1 MDSIKE
7 AAVIQEKYQSLVNEK
22 KLTKKAMCDLLVPF
36 RDKYEL
42 TDLQAI
48 RIARKEMGIME
59 MLDLLEH
66 VEV

>member
-1 MDSIKE
+1 MYAIKE
-7 AAVIQEKYQSLVNEK
+7 AAVIQKKYQKLVNEN
-22 KLTKKAMCDLLVPF
+22 KLTKKAMCDLIVPF

-59 MLDLLEH
+59 MIDLLEP

>member
-1 MDSIKE
+1 
-7 AAVIQEKYQSLVNEK
+7 
-22 KLTKKAMCDLLVPF
+22 MCDLLVPF

-59 MLDLLEH
+59 MLDLLEP